1 MLWPMS
7 LPASPDAPVPTPAPS
22 VLVVEDD
29 EKLARLLQRALARR
43 GLVSVVAATGDEALR
58 ALRTSDDLAAMVL
71 DVMIPHPDGIEVC
84 RQARRDGWL
93 EPVVVISARTD
104 DGHARRAMDAG
115 ATVFLAKPF
124 SLEDLGETLSR
135 YLLAAP

>member
-1 MLWPMS
+1 MI
-7 LPASPDAPVPTPAPS
+7 LPASVEHPGPEPAPS

-29 EKLARLLQRALARR
+29 AKLARLLQRALARR
-43 GLVSVVAATGDEALR
+43 GLVAVVAATGDEALR
-58 ALRTSDDLAAMVL
+58 ALRTSPGLSAMVL

-93 EPVVVISARTD
+93 HPVVVISARTD
-104 DGHARRAMDAG
+104 DLHARRAIDAG

-124 SLEDLGETLSR
+124 SLDELGERLGR
-135 YLLAAP
+135 FLLPAP